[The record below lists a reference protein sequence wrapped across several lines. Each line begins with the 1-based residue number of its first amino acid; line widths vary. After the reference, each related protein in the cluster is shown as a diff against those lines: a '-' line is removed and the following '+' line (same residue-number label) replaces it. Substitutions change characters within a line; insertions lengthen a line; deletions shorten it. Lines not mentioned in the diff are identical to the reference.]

1 MSNEFDARATTMKRI
16 GVFGGAF
23 DPPHVAHLAL
33 VQAALAE
40 LPLDELRVVPTG
52 QAWHKSRPLT
62 PAYHRLAMA
71 QLAFADLPLVV
82 IDPTETLRP
91 GPSYTADTLREFKA
105 LWPDAELFLLLGQD
119 QAQALPTWHEWQE
132 ILRLATICVA
142 ARADLND
149 AGGEFVLEKVPGF
162 GFQRLPMPSL
172 PVSATDIRTRIAAHL
187 SVADMVFEP
196 VARYIALHHL
206 YQTP

>member
-1 MSNEFDARATTMKRI
+1 MKRI

-23 DPPHVAHLAL
+23 DPPHLAHLAL

-71 QLAFADLPLVV
+71 QLAFADVPLVV

-91 GPSYTADTLREFKA
+91 GPSYTVDTLREFKA
-105 LWPDAELFLLLGQD
+105 LWPDAELFLLLGED

-149 AGGEFVLEKVPGF
+149 AGAGFVLEKVPGF
-162 GFQRLPMPSL
+162 GFQRLSMPNL
-172 PVSATDIRTRIAAHL
+172 PVSGTDIRTRIATHL

-196 VARYIALHHL
+196 VARYIDAHYL